1 MLFGLSGIMTSGFS
15 AEREFERTFA
25 NLLRARFPFLYIST
39 WEESRVISLIES
51 VAGNA
56 GLIRTTRKVFEWSLT
71 EGFMDGGK
79 SAGEESKSVLK
90 ALEFI
95 EHCQEPAVFV
105 LKDFHVF
112 FGANNRPPDIQV
124 IRKIRDL
131 LPRLKQSQSPKNVVF
146 VTPVL
151 LLPGDLE
158 KDVTIVEFELP
169 SFKEIQDV
177 LKQMIETNRHSGRI
191 KIDLNDENEERLVK
205 AALGLTLHEAE
216 NAFARAMVEDGKL
229 DISDVDIILEEKRQT
244 IRKSGIL
251 EFIKSDLKIDDVGGL
266 QNLKR
271 WLIKRNKSWLDSATH
286 YNLPAPKGVLI
297 TGVPGCG
304 KSLVAKAIS
313 AMWQLPLLRLDIGKI
328 FSGIVGSSEENMR
341 RAIQTAE
348 AIAPCILWIDEMEKG
363 FSGIS
368 GPSGDS
374 GTSTRIFG
382 TFLTWMQEKTKAVFV
397 VATANNIS
405 ALPPE
410 MMRKGRFDE
419 IFFVDLPTQQ
429 ERKEI
434 LRLHLDRRLR
444 HPDVVGSFAIDN
456 PMLEILAQATEGFVG
471 AELEQ
476 VVISGLFEAFY
487 ESRSV
492 QLGDFERAVGL
503 TVPLSVTQAEQIHQL
518 REWANVRAVAATQK
532 EDRANYTLPAQASK
546 DSDSATQHAS
556 DDVLGSR
563 GGRPVDF

>member
-1 MLFGLSGIMTSGFS
+1 MAATLS
-15 AEREFERTFA
+15 AELKFEKAIA
-25 NLLRARFPFLYIST
+25 NLLRARFPYLYIST
-39 WEESRVISLIES
+39 WEESRVLSLIGS
-51 VAGNA
+51 VAKNVE
-56 GLIRTTRKVFEWSLT
+56 LIRTTRKVFEWSLT
-71 EGFMDGGK
+71 EGLADSGK
-79 SAGEESKSVLK
+79 STGEDTKSALK

-95 EHCQEPAVFV
+95 ERCQEPAIFV

-112 FGANNRPPDIQV
+112 FGANNRPPDIHV

-131 LPRLKQSQSPKNVVF
+131 LPSLKQSQSPKNVVF

-169 SFKEIQDV
+169 SFEEIRAA

-191 KIDLNDENEERLVK
+191 QIDLNEEEEERLAK

-229 DISDVDIILEEKRQT
+229 DISDVDVILEEKRQT

-251 EFIKSDLKIDDVGGL
+251 EFIKSDLNIDDVGGL

-271 WLIKRNKSWLDSATH
+271 WLIKRNKSWLDSAAR

-313 AMWQLPLLRLDIGKI
+313 AMWQVPLLRLDIGKI

-348 AIAPCILWIDEMEKG
+348 AIAPCVLWIDEVEKG
-363 FSGIS
+363 FGGIS

-419 IFFVDLPTQQ
+419 IFFVDLPTQN
-429 ERKEI
+429 ERREI
-434 LRLHLDRRLR
+434 LKLHLGRRLQ
-444 HPDVVGSFAIDN
+444 HPEVVGSFAIDDATLGK
-456 PMLEILAQATEGFVG
+456 MAQATEGFVG

-487 ESRSV
+487 EDRSV
-492 QLGDFERAVGL
+492 QLSDFERAVTL

-518 REWANVRAVAATQK
+518 REWANVRAVAATQN
-532 EDRANYTLPAQASK
+532 EDRSAYAVPAQVVKGGDTA
-546 DSDSATQHAS
+546 AQLGP

>member
-1 MLFGLSGIMTSGFS
+1 MIATSS
-15 AEREFERTFA
+15 AELKFENTIA

-39 WEESRVISLIES
+39 WEEIRVLSLIGS
-51 VAGNA
+51 VAKNA
-56 GLIRTTRKVFEWSLT
+56 ELIRTPRKVFEWSVT
-71 EGFMDGGK
+71 EGLAESGK
-79 SAGEESKSVLK
+79 SPGEETKSALK

-95 EHCQEPAVFV
+95 ERCQEPAVFV

-112 FGANNRPPDIQV
+112 FGANNRPPDSQV

-131 LPRLKQSQSPKNVVF
+131 LPKLKQSQNPKNIVF
-146 VTPVL
+146 VTPAL
-151 LLPGDLE
+151 LLPNDLE

-169 SFKEIQDV
+169 SFEEIRAV

-191 KIDLNDENEERLVK
+191 KIDLNDEEEERLAK

-229 DISDVDIILEEKRQT
+229 DISDVDVILEEKRQT

-251 EFIKSDLKIDDVGGL
+251 EFIKSDLNIDDVGGL

-271 WLIKRNKSWLDSATH
+271 WLIKRNKSWLDSAAR

-304 KSLVAKAIS
+304 KSLVAKAVS
-313 AMWQLPLLRLDIGKI
+313 ALWQVPLLRLDVGKI

-348 AIAPCILWIDEMEKG
+348 AIAPCVLWIDEVEKG
-363 FSGIS
+363 FGGIS

-374 GTSTRIFG
+374 GTSTRVFG

-419 IFFVDLPTQQ
+419 IFFVDLPTHN
-429 ERKEI
+429 ERREI
-434 LRLHLDRRLR
+434 LKLHLARRLQ
-444 HPDVVGSFAIDN
+444 HPEVIGSFAIDDAT
-456 PMLEILAQATEGFVG
+456 LEKMAQATEGFVG

-476 VVISGLFEAFY
+476 VVVSGLFEAFY
-487 ESRSV
+487 EDRSV
-492 QLGDFERAVGL
+492 QLSDFERAVTL

-518 REWANVRAVAATQK
+518 RDWANVRAVAATHN
-532 EDRANYTLPAQASK
+532 EDRSSYAVPTQAVK
-546 DSDSATQHAS
+546 TDAAAPQGPN
-556 DDVLGSR
+556 DVLGSR

>member
-1 MLFGLSGIMTSGFS
+1 MMVATSS
-15 AEREFERTFA
+15 AELKFEKTIA
-25 NLLRARFPFLYIST
+25 NLLRARFPYLYIST
-39 WEESRVISLIES
+39 WEESRVLSLIGS
-51 VAGNA
+51 VAKNA
-56 GLIRTTRKVFEWSLT
+56 ELIRTTRKVFEWSLT
-71 EGFMDGGK
+71 DGLADNGK
-79 SAGEESKSVLK
+79 STGEDTKSALK

-95 EHCQEPAVFV
+95 EHCQEPAIFV

-131 LPRLKQSQSPKNVVF
+131 LPSLKQSQSPKNVVF

-169 SFKEIQDV
+169 SFEEIRSV

-191 KIDLNDENEERLVK
+191 KIDLNEEEEERLAK

-229 DISDVDIILEEKRQT
+229 DISDVDVILEEKRQT

-251 EFIKSDLKIDDVGGL
+251 EFIKSDLNIDDVGGL

-271 WLIKRNKSWLDSATH
+271 WLIKRNKSWLDSAAR

-313 AMWQLPLLRLDIGKI
+313 AMWQVPLLRLDIGKI

-348 AIAPCILWIDEMEKG
+348 AIAPCVLWIDEVEKG
-363 FSGIS
+363 FGGIS

-419 IFFVDLPTQQ
+419 IFFVDLPTHN
-429 ERKEI
+429 ERREI
-434 LRLHLDRRLR
+434 LKLHLGRRLQ
-444 HPDVVGSFAIDN
+444 HPEVVGSFAIDDATLGK
-456 PMLEILAQATEGFVG
+456 MAQATEGFVG

-487 ESRSV
+487 EDRSV
-492 QLGDFERAVGL
+492 QLSDFERAVTL

-518 REWANVRAVAATQK
+518 REWANVRAVAATQN
-532 EDRANYTLPAQASK
+532 EDRSAYAVPAQLVKSGDA
-546 DSDSATQHAS
+546 AAQQGP

>member
-1 MLFGLSGIMTSGFS
+1 MVATSS
-15 AEREFERTFA
+15 AELKFEKTIA
-25 NLLRARFPFLYIST
+25 NLLRARFPYLYIST
-39 WEESRVISLIES
+39 WEESRVLSLIGS
-51 VAGNA
+51 VAKNA
-56 GLIRTTRKVFEWSLT
+56 ELIRTTRKVFEWSLT
-71 EGFMDGGK
+71 DGLADNGK
-79 SAGEESKSVLK
+79 STGEDTKSALK

-95 EHCQEPAVFV
+95 ERCQEPAIFV

-131 LPRLKQSQSPKNVVF
+131 LPSLKQSQSPKNVVF

-169 SFKEIQDV
+169 SFEEIRSV

-191 KIDLNDENEERLVK
+191 KIDLNEEEEERLAK

-229 DISDVDIILEEKRQT
+229 DISDVDVILEEKRQT

-251 EFIKSDLKIDDVGGL
+251 EFIKSDLNIDDVGGL

-271 WLIKRNKSWLDSATH
+271 WLIKRNKSWLDSAAR

-313 AMWQLPLLRLDIGKI
+313 AMWQVPLLRLDIGKI

-348 AIAPCILWIDEMEKG
+348 AIAPCVLWIDEVEKG
-363 FSGIS
+363 FGGIS

-419 IFFVDLPTQQ
+419 IFFVDLPTHN
-429 ERKEI
+429 ERREI
-434 LRLHLDRRLR
+434 LKLHLGRRLQ
-444 HPDVVGSFAIDN
+444 HPEVVGSFAIDDETLGK
-456 PMLEILAQATEGFVG
+456 MAQATEGFVG

-487 ESRSV
+487 EDRSV
-492 QLGDFERAVGL
+492 QLSDFERAVTL

-518 REWANVRAVAATQK
+518 REWANVRAVAATQN
-532 EDRANYTLPAQASK
+532 EDRSAYAVPARLVKSGDAAAQ
-546 DSDSATQHAS
+546 QGP

>member
-1 MLFGLSGIMTSGFS
+1 MSSVSS
-15 AEREFERTFA
+15 AEQKFEKTLA
-25 NLLRARFPFLYIST
+25 NLLRARFPYLYIST
-39 WEESRVISLIES
+39 SEESRVLALIGS
-51 VAGNA
+51 VATNVP
-56 GLIRTTRKVFEWSLT
+56 LIRTVRKVFEWSLT
-71 EGFMDGGK
+71 DGLTDSGKAAGDDSK
-79 SAGEESKSVLK
+79 SALK

-95 EHCQEPAVFV
+95 DHYKEPAIFV

-112 FGANNRPPDIQV
+112 FGANNRQADIVV
-124 IRKIRDL
+124 IRKMRDL
-131 LPRLKQSQSPKNVVF
+131 LPKLKQSQSPKNVVF
-146 VTPVL
+146 VTPML
-151 LLPGDLE
+151 LLPSDLE
-158 KDVTIVEFELP
+158 KDITIVEFALP
-169 SFKEIQDV
+169 SFEEISRV
-177 LKQMIETNRHSGRI
+177 LKEMIETNRSTGRI
-191 KIDLNDENEERLVK
+191 AINLSEEEEERLAK

-229 DISDVDIILEEKRQT
+229 DIADVEVVLEEKRQT

-251 EFIKSDLKIDDVGGL
+251 EFIKSDLSIDDVGGL

-271 WLIKRNKSWLDSATH
+271 WLIKRNKSWLDSAAR

-313 AMWQLPLLRLDIGKI
+313 AMWQVPLLRLDIGKI

-348 AIAPCILWIDEMEKG
+348 AIAPCVLWIDEVEKG
-363 FSGIS
+363 FGGAT

-374 GTSTRIFG
+374 GTSSRIFG

-419 IFFVDLPTQQ
+419 IFFVDLPTLN
-429 ERKEI
+429 ERREI
-434 LRLHLDRRLR
+434 LKLHLARRLQ
-444 HPDVVGSFAIDN
+444 HPDVIGDFVADDAILKQ
-456 PMLEILAQATEGFVG
+456 MAHATEGFVG

-487 ESRSV
+487 EDRCIQV
-492 QLGDFERAVGL
+492 KDFERAISL

-518 REWANVRAVAATQK
+518 REWANVRAVAATQT
-532 EDRANYTLPAQASK
+532 EDRSSYALAGQATSK
-546 DSDSATQHAS
+546 MELAAPPTPENIA
-556 DDVLGSR
+556 GSR
-563 GGRPVDF
+563 GGRPIDF

>member
-1 MLFGLSGIMTSGFS
+1 MSSVSS
-15 AEREFERTFA
+15 ADLKFEKTLA
-25 NLLRARFPFLYIST
+25 NLLRARFPYLYIST
-39 WEESRVISLIES
+39 WEESRVLALISS
-51 VAGNA
+51 VSKNVD
-56 GLIRTTRKVFEWSLT
+56 LIRTTRKVFEWSLT
-71 EGFMDGGK
+71 DGLAENGK
-79 SAGEESKSVLK
+79 SAGEDTKSALK
-90 ALEFI
+90 ALEFVDRY
-95 EHCQEPAVFV
+95 QEPAIFV

-131 LPRLKQSQSPKNVVF
+131 LSSLKQSQSPKNVVF
-146 VTPVL
+146 VTPQLVL
-151 LLPGDLE
+151 PSDLE
-158 KDVTIVEFELP
+158 KDVTIVEFDLP
-169 SFKEIQDV
+169 SFEEIRGV
-177 LKQMIETNRHSGRI
+177 LKQMIDTNRHTGRI
-191 KIDLNDENEERLVK
+191 KINLNDEEEERLAK

-229 DISDVDIILEEKRQT
+229 DIYDVDVILEEKRQT

-271 WLIKRNKSWLDSATH
+271 WLIKRNKSWLDSAAR

-313 AMWQLPLLRLDIGKI
+313 AMWQVPLLRLDVGKI

-348 AIAPCILWIDEMEKG
+348 AIAPCVLWIDEVEKG
-363 FSGIS
+363 FGGIS

-374 GTSTRIFG
+374 GTSTRVFG

-419 IFFVDLPTQQ
+419 IFFVDLPTHN
-429 ERKEI
+429 ERSEI
-434 LRLHLDRRLR
+434 LKLHLARRLQ
-444 HPDVVGSFAIDN
+444 HPEVIGDFMVDDATLKKMAHS
-456 PMLEILAQATEGFVG
+456 TEGFVG

-487 ESRSV
+487 EDRSI
-492 QLGDFERAVGL
+492 QLKDFERAISL
-503 TVPLSVTQAEQIHQL
+503 TVPLSVTQAEQIQRL
-518 REWANVRAVAATQK
+518 RDWANVRAVAATQN
-532 EDRANYTLPAQASK
+532 EDRTMYSVPGQIAKSSDPTAQA
-546 DSDSATQHAS
+546 AT
-556 DDVLGSR
+556 DDFLGSR

>member
-1 MLFGLSGIMTSGFS
+1 MMIATSTVGPN
-15 AEREFERTFA
+15 FEKTIA
-25 NLLRARFPFLYIST
+25 NLLRARFPYLYIST
-39 WEESRVISLIES
+39 WEESRVMSLIES
-51 VAGNA
+51 VAKDVN
-56 GLIRTTRKVFEWSLT
+56 LIRTTRKVFEWSLT
-71 EGFMDGGK
+71 EGLTEEGKPTGDDTK
-79 SAGEESKSVLK
+79 SALK

-95 EHCQEPAVFV
+95 ERFKEPAIFV

-112 FGANNRPPDIQV
+112 FGANNRPPDIHV

-131 LPRLKQSQSPKNVVF
+131 LPSLKQGQSPKNVVF

-158 KDVTIVEFELP
+158 KDITIVEFDLP
-169 SFKEIQDV
+169 SSVEIRAV

-191 KIDLNDENEERLVK
+191 KIDLNGEEEERLAK

-251 EFIKSDLKIDDVGGL
+251 EFLKSDLNIDDVGGL

-271 WLIKRNKSWLDSATH
+271 WLIKRNKSWLDSAAR

-313 AMWQLPLLRLDIGKI
+313 AMWQVPLLRLDIGKI

-348 AIAPCILWIDEMEKG
+348 AIAPCVLWIDEIEKG
-363 FSGIS
+363 FGGIS

-410 MMRKGRFDE
+410 LMRKGRFDE
-419 IFFVDLPTQQ
+419 IFFVDLPTYN
-429 ERKEI
+429 ERREVLK
-434 LRLHLDRRLR
+434 LHLNRRLQ
-444 HPDVVGSFAIDN
+444 HPDVVGSFAVDYSTLSR
-456 PMLEILAQATEGFVG
+456 MAEATEGFVG

-476 VVISGLFEAFY
+476 VVVSGLFEAFY
-487 ESRSV
+487 EGRSV
-492 QLGDFERAVGL
+492 QLADFERAVSL

-518 REWANVRAVAATQK
+518 REWANVRAVAATQH
-532 EDRANYTLPAQASK
+532 EDRSAYTLPPHVSK
-546 DSDSATQHAS
+546 DVDSAEKRVP

>member
-1 MLFGLSGIMTSGFS
+1 
-15 AEREFERTFA
+15 
-25 NLLRARFPFLYIST
+25 
-39 WEESRVISLIES
+39 
-51 VAGNA
+51 
-56 GLIRTTRKVFEWSLT
+56 
-71 EGFMDGGK
+71 
-79 SAGEESKSVLK
+79 
-90 ALEFI
+90 
-95 EHCQEPAVFV
+95 
-105 LKDFHVF
+105 
-112 FGANNRPPDIQV
+112 
-124 IRKIRDL
+124 
-131 LPRLKQSQSPKNVVF
+131 
-146 VTPVL
+146 
-151 LLPGDLE
+151 
-158 KDVTIVEFELP
+158 
-169 SFKEIQDV
+169 
-177 LKQMIETNRHSGRI
+177 
-191 KIDLNDENEERLVK
+191 
-205 AALGLTLHEAE
+205 
-216 NAFARAMVEDGKL
+216 
-229 DISDVDIILEEKRQT
+229 
-244 IRKSGIL
+244 
-251 EFIKSDLKIDDVGGL
+251 
-266 QNLKR
+266 
-271 WLIKRNKSWLDSATH
+271 
-286 YNLPAPKGVLI
+286 
-297 TGVPGCG
+297 
-304 KSLVAKAIS
+304 
-313 AMWQLPLLRLDIGKI
+313 
-328 FSGIVGSSEENMR
+328 MR

-429 ERKEI
+429 ERTDI

-444 HPDVVGSFAIDN
+444 HPAVVGSFAIDN

-471 AELEQ
+471 AELER

>member
-1 MLFGLSGIMTSGFS
+1 MSSVSS
-15 AEREFERTFA
+15 AEQKFERTLA
-25 NLLRARFPFLYIST
+25 NLLRARFPYLYIST
-39 WEESRVISLIES
+39 SEESRVVALIGS
-51 VAGNA
+51 VATNVA
-56 GLIRTTRKVFEWSLT
+56 LIRTARKVFEWSLT
-71 EGFMDGGK
+71 DGLTDSGKASGDDAK
-79 SAGEESKSVLK
+79 SALK

-95 EHCQEPAVFV
+95 ERYEEPAIFV

-112 FGANNRPPDIQV
+112 FGANNRQADIQV

-131 LPRLKQSQSPKNVVF
+131 LPNLKQSQSPKNVIF
-146 VTPVL
+146 VTPML

-158 KDVTIVEFELP
+158 KDITIVEFALP
-169 SFKEIQDV
+169 SFEEISRV
-177 LKQMIETNRHSGRI
+177 LKQMIETNRHTGRI
-191 KIDLNDENEERLVK
+191 EINLSEEEEERLAK
-205 AALGLTLHEAE
+205 AALGLTLYEAE

-229 DISDVDIILEEKRQT
+229 DISDVEVILEEKRQT

-251 EFIKSDLKIDDVGGL
+251 EFIKSDLNIEDVGGL

-271 WLIKRNKSWLDSATH
+271 WLIKRNKSWLDSAAR

-304 KSLVAKAIS
+304 KSLIAKAIS
-313 AMWQLPLLRLDIGKI
+313 AMWQVPLLRLDIGKI

-348 AIAPCILWIDEMEKG
+348 AIAPCVLWIDEVEKG
-363 FSGIS
+363 FGGAS

-374 GTSTRIFG
+374 GTSSRVFG

-419 IFFVDLPTQQ
+419 IFFVDLPTLN
-429 ERKEI
+429 ERSEI
-434 LRLHLDRRLR
+434 LKLHLARRLQ
-444 HPDVVGSFAIDN
+444 HPDVIGDFVADDATLRQ
-456 PMLEILAQATEGFVG
+456 MAHATEGFVG

-487 ESRSV
+487 EDRCIH
-492 QLGDFERAVGL
+492 LKDFERAIGQ

-518 REWANVRAVAATQK
+518 REWANVRAVAATQT
-532 EDRANYTLPAQASK
+532 EDRTSYALAGQTTNTT
-546 DSDSATQHAS
+546 DATAP
-556 DDVLGSR
+556 VPPGNIAGSR
-563 GGRPVDF
+563 GGRPIDF